1 MTKIIGIAMNMTVES
16 LLFSVNAM
24 NAPPT
29 MTIGA
34 LIIMRIII
42 RIMSWIWRMSFVV
55 LVISEGVPILSISH
69 WLSDSTLTNSAR
81 RSDRPKQAET
91 FEE

>member
-1 MTKIIGIAMNMTVES
+1 MTVES

-42 RIMSWIWRMSFVV
+42 KIMS
-55 LVISEGVPILSISH
+55 
-69 WLSDSTLTNSAR
+69 
-81 RSDRPKQAET
+81 
-91 FEE
+91 